1 MVGVDVSDRE
11 RFEAAQESVA
21 AAATHTGPTA
31 ERHQSALG
39 RYLGAVGDVPE
50 HQPRSDETLRDEY
63 WWNLENNLVRDVMT
77 HDVICVTGDTPF
89 KDIVDTLSKHR
100 VSAVPVVD
108 ADQNVL
114 GVVSESDLLAK
125 VVAGGDPRARIQS
138 GLSTRAQTRR
148 KSHGEVAGELMS
160 APAVTVHGESSVVH
174 AARVAAMARVRRL
187 PVVDAHGSLVGIVT
201 RSDLLRVFLRDDEE
215 ICTHIVAMFDSQF
228 CIDTTAVDIAV
239 HDGVVTLTGEVERR
253 LLITPLLDAVRATA
267 GVVGVHDNLTYRFDD
282 DDPAAASTS
291 LKEEP

>member
-11 RFEAAQESVA
+11 RFEATRESGA
-21 AAATHTGPTA
+21 AAATHAGPTA
-31 ERHQSALG
+31 ERHQSALS
-39 RYLGAVGDVPE
+39 RYLGAVGNLPE
-50 HQPRSDETLRDEY
+50 HEPRSDETLHDEHR
-63 WWNLENNLVRDVMT
+63 WNLENNLVRDVMT

-89 KDIVDTLSKHR
+89 KDIVDTLSRHR

-108 ADQNVL
+108 ADQKVL

-125 VVAGGDPRARIQS
+125 VVTGGDPRARIQ
-138 GLSTRAQTRR
+138 GGHSTRAQTRR

-201 RSDLLRVFLRDDEE
+201 RSDLLRVFLRNDDE
-215 ICTHIVAMFDSQF
+215 ICTHIMAMFDSQF

-253 LLITPLLDAVRATA
+253 LVITPLVDAVRATA

-282 DDPAAASTS
+282 RILPPPP
-291 LKEEP
+291 LQ